1 MSDDHRLT
9 LIIRGPSPAVSSKA
23 AAGILAELVEDA
35 KKTGWI
41 VEVAKVVAI
50 DNKAP
55 ASDSLEHLQSCLA
68 AARAEPTNP
77 FLVTQLE
84 AAVSIHS
91 AAEYLADRERRHARD
106 LKQATLPEGYTLLR
120 GEEHPGYEHGW
131 TAPNG
136 KRYGFW
142 VSRETA
148 REEAWNHRDTPD
160 EFDDPGQLD

>member
-1 MSDDHRLT
+1 MNDPQT
-9 LIIRGPSPAVSSKA
+9 AQ
-23 AAGILAELVEDA
+23 E
-35 KKTGWI
+35 
-41 VEVAKVVAI
+41 
-50 DNKAP
+50 
-55 ASDSLEHLQSCLA
+55 SLQYLRRCLA
-68 AARAEPTNP
+68 AAQAEPNNT

-84 AAVSIHS
+84 AAVSIHN
-91 AAEYLADRERRHARD
+91 AAEYLKDRERRHARD

-148 REEAWNHRDTPD
+148 REEAWNHRDTPN

>member
-1 MSDDHRLT
+1 MNDPQTAQESLQYLRRCLT
-9 LIIRGPSPAVSSKA
+9 A
-23 AAGILAELVEDA
+23 AQAD
-35 KKTGWI
+35 
-41 VEVAKVVAI
+41 
-50 DNKAP
+50 
-55 ASDSLEHLQSCLA
+55 
-68 AARAEPTNP
+68 PTNP

-84 AAVSIHS
+84 AAVSIHN
-91 AAEYLADRERRHARD
+91 AAKYLEDRERRHARD

-148 REEAWNHRDTPD
+148 REEAWNHRDTPN

>member
-1 MSDDHRLT
+1 MPPTVASTRNSSDERSTDRT
-9 LIIRGPSPAVSSKA
+9 REPPVPAPLPRRS
-23 AAGILAELVEDA
+23 
-35 KKTGWI
+35 TG
-41 VEVAKVVAI
+41 
-50 DNKAP
+50 
-55 ASDSLEHLQSCLA
+55 
-68 AARAEPTNP
+68 RANNP

-84 AAVSIHS
+84 AAVSIHN
-91 AAEYLADRERRHARD
+91 AAEYLEDRERRHARD

-148 REEAWNHRDTPD
+148 REEAWNHRDTPN